1 MGLCR
6 LTDKLNE
13 GKPVFVNP
21 REVIVVQQI
30 GDETW
35 IMTTGMN
42 ANGTSYAVVVT
53 ESLEEAVLRL
63 DNAAQR

>member
-35 IMTTGMN
+35 FMTTGMN